1 MEMRVQT
8 IIREC
13 VGRTMVDPVGDE
25 IGTIQAVYIDDTT
38 AQPEWF
44 AVKTGWFG
52 RSVNFVPVTATSVRG
67 LDVQSLYS
75 KATVQESPKVE
86 SEGHLTP
93 DEQHALFDYYD
104 VNNIADRDPADL
116 EAPPPTPSAQLAN
129 DTGERPLVD
138 PAIEHRRP
146 YE

>member
-8 IIREC
+8 IIRDC
-13 VGRTMVDPVGDE
+13 VGRTLVDPAGDK
-25 IGTIQAVYIDDTT
+25 IGTIQAVYVDDST

-44 AVKTGWFG
+44 AVRTGRFG
-52 RSVNFVPVTATSVRG
+52 RDVNFVPITATSVKG

-75 KATVQESPKVE
+75 KDTVQESPTVD

-104 VNNIADRDPADL
+104 VNNIADRDAADL
-116 EAPPPTPSAQLAN
+116 EAPPPTPSDQLAR
-129 DTGERPLVD
+129 DTAEQPLVD
-138 PAIEHRRP
+138 PAIENPRR